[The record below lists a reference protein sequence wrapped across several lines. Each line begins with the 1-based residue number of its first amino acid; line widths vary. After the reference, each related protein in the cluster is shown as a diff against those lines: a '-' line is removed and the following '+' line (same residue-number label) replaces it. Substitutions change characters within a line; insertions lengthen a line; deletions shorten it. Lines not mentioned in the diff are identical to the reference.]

1 MRLYLVRK
9 GDKSMKDREKLIPLF
24 KDYKSGGG
32 IVSPM
37 NTETCRRYLQEQV
50 GCEIEPE
57 DILWLIYHV
66 N

>member
-1 MRLYLVRK
+1 
-9 GDKSMKDREKLIPLF
+9 MKDREKLIPLF
-24 KDYKSGGG
+24 KDYKSDGG

-57 DILWLIYHV
+57 DVLWLIYHV